1 MESRLEEKEL
11 RDQVV
16 ELKDFEERKFHHL
29 VENFYVMKSALRYY
43 SVKKG
48 KSFTSSQVSEDFPM
62 AVTVA
67 GASLS
72 LLAELDIVDPRRRS
86 SSPDRYLPEEV
97 DMHRMSLLEKV
108 LQRNHEIQNFLP
120 EGEVEK

>member
-1 MESRLEEKEL
+1 METEFDRDL

-16 ELKDFEERKFHHL
+16 RLKDFEERKFHHMI
-29 VENFYVMKSALRYY
+29 ENFYVLRSALRYY

-48 KSFTSSQVSEDFPM
+48 KSFTSSQLSEDFPL

-72 LLAELDIVDPRRRS
+72 VLTELEIVDPRRRS
-86 SSPDRYLPEEV
+86 SSPDRYLPEKV
-97 DMHRMSLLEKV
+97 DMEKMNQLEKV
-108 LQRNHEIQNFLP
+108 LRQNHEIKPFTT
-120 EGEVEK
+120 E